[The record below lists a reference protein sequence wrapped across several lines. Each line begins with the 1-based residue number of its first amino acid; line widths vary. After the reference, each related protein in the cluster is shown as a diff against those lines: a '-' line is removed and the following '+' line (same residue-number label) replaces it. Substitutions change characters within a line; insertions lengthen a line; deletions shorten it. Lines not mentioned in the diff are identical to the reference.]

1 MHGDVAELVKNPGLQ
16 GVHCGVARVNELY
29 PGRQVVHAAREVE
42 PTSESV
48 PTGQAEHAAAP
59 KEA

>member
-1 MHGDVAELVKNPGLQ
+1 
-16 GVHCGVARVNELY
+16 
-29 PGRQVVHAAREVE
+29 VVHAAREAE